1 MIDGPSRGVRNLTRP
16 SAPNSGTNSLPPS
29 SGEGA
34 TVPSELARR
43 GLQVT
48 TGCSPANG
56 STHDQDAI
64 SGDKAVIV
72 NLPDAIP
79 GLTPRASRILIDILV
94 QLTTVEVFDA
104 RPGGSLND

>member
-1 MIDGPSRGVRNLTRP
+1 
-16 SAPNSGTNSLPPS
+16 
-29 SGEGA
+29 
-34 TVPSELARR
+34 
-43 GLQVT
+43 
-48 TGCSPANG
+48 
-56 STHDQDAI
+56 
-64 SGDKAVIV
+64 V